1 MKKTV
6 ISLLAMLVSVAAF
19 GQRVDS
25 VGCSSHTVIYE
36 YKINT
41 QDEEGKPVTDVCELV
56 VQASKKVTKC
66 TPMINYL
73 RQKGLVSDGDIWGD
87 KVKGTPFLRAHAD
100 ITRMHLPIV
109 FTGYPKGKVTTQEMI
124 VPHLYISTD
133 KYRKPQWK
141 LGKDNQTIDGHLCH
155 AATVVY
161 AGKTWHVWYTQDAG
175 ISAGPWKLQGLKG
188 LIVSATDEE
197 GIHSFRM
204 KEVRKEQLPILYHGD
219 EWEHHASTKA
229 MKIIRKTPEEMVA
242 FRDSLFGNDKYIQY
256 PLYYEDEETLYKYAQ
271 PVLFARDLP
280 EESFR
285 QVCWN
290 YYYVLLDSNGRKIRC
305 FGRKYQPL
313 ELK

>member
-6 ISLLAMLVSVAAF
+6 ISLLAMLVSVVAF
-19 GQRVDS
+19 GEKKDS
-25 VGCSSHTVIYE
+25 VDCSSHTEIYE

-41 QDEEGKPVTDVCELV
+41 LDKDDKPVTDVCELV
-56 VQASKKVTKC
+56 VQVGRKVTKC
-66 TPMINYL
+66 APMIAYDTQTGVEQVRFDSHDKEQRLQSL
-73 RQKGLVSDGDIWGD
+73 REYG
-87 KVKGTPFLRAHAD
+87 A
-100 ITRMHLPIV
+100 ITMMHLPIV

-141 LGKDNQTIDGHLCH
+141 LGKDTQTIDGHLCH

-204 KEVRKEQLPILYHGD
+204 KEVREEQLPILYHGE

-256 PLYYEDEETLYKYAQ
+256 PLYYDDKVSEYTQ
-271 PVLFARDLP
+271 TVLFARDLP

-285 QVCWN
+285 RVCGN
-290 YYYVLLDSNGRKIRC
+290 YYYVLFDRDGYKLRHW
-305 FGRKYQPL
+305 GRKYQPL

>member
-1 MKKTV
+1 MKRLI
-6 ISLLAMLVSVAAF
+6 ISVVAAF
-19 GQRVDS
+19 VCMITFGQNKEVIDN
-25 VGCSSHTVIYE
+25 SSHSVIYE

-41 QDEEGKPVTDVCELV
+41 LDEEGKPVTDVCELV

-73 RQKGLVSDGDIWGD
+73 RQKGLVTDGDIWGD

-109 FTGYPKGKVTTQEMI
+109 FTGYPKGMVTTQEMI

-141 LGKDNQTIDGHLCH
+141 LGKDIQTIDGHLCR
-155 AATVVY
+155 AATVAY
-161 AGKTWHVWYTQDAG
+161 AGKTWHVWYTHDAG

-204 KEVRKEQLPILYHGD
+204 KEVREEQLPILYYGD

-256 PLYYEDEETLYKYAQ
+256 PLYYEDEEKLYKYAQ

-290 YYYVLLDSNGRKIRC
+290 YYYVRLDGGKIRQC
-305 FGRKYQPL
+305 GRKYQPL